1 MKCKVV
7 LIGSLLAAFAVS
19 VSDGQGLF
27 VNIRSGTSVPTPSTS
42 SIPAPAGSNYSAAAP
57 VPGTIWNNV
66 NHSVTVPQNST
77 AGSTFVIFNGISLAN
92 SIGVAVPQTLT
103 VLYYSAVTTGTR
115 NEPSTAGGENTIQP
129 GGVMAEAWRN
139 YLNASGNYVAF
150 TVSNLIASAPY
161 GIYLYGGTGTSGQGV
176 GVTLPSGYGLANSP
190 TNAFTTNNIANN
202 NGAFGSLW
210 TVSGGVTNLM
220 PQGTTW
226 NTLYGHADASG
237 VFKFLFNGL
246 SSYAYFNGFQIVPLS
261 VPGVGGVA
269 NQTVVAGNSATL
281 NAVVTGL
288 PAAALQWCS
297 NNVSIPGATNAML
310 ALNNVQYVQ
319 NGTVYSLVASNILG
333 VITNNMTLT
342 VIVTPSITGLD
353 NQAVSTGSTVT
364 MAANISG
371 VPSPWLQW
379 QFNGNNLS
387 DGTTGDGSMIS
398 GSSTSTVIINGAQAG
413 DSGTYSLIASNSAG
427 IVTNTMTLTVS
438 SGMVAPGITGP
449 ANQTVVQTS
458 NAVFSASVSG
468 LPVPTLQW
476 QVNGID
482 IPGAT
487 GSSLTLSNVIYS
499 QNGFIYSLI
508 ANNSAGIA
516 TNSATLFVL
525 VPPSISQQP
534 TNVSVVINSPATFN
548 ISARGVP
555 GVSYQ
560 WYKNGNPIPNATAA
574 SYTISRAQRNDSGNY
589 SVVVSNSVGTVTS
602 SNALLTVLS
611 TMTGT
616 FLPTNGAVNI
626 SPDPQLRIVFSSA
639 PHLGNSGKL
648 YIRRTTDDSIF
659 ATIDLS
665 QFQTFSLWSATIPN
679 AAVRAEQGN
688 SFYYMPIAIYGNE
701 AWITLNPTN
710 RFAYNSSYYVNC
722 DAGVFLDAS
731 NAAFPAI
738 TGTATWQFSTK
749 SNGPATPTAST
760 GPTNISIGLDGAG
773 DFATLQGASDW
784 IPQNNTLKRTI
795 TILPG
800 TYRDFAIFTQNRNN
814 VTIIGAGTNQQAVQI
829 IYPYPAYAGAND
841 SACGLLRLESS
852 SIYVRNLTL
861 DNQVYVTNNG
871 VVFAGPINTL
881 ATTGSKLIF
890 DNVLI
895 KGGQDTVYTI
905 SGSIYFNH
913 CEIWGDT
920 DFIYGGALSVFDQCT
935 IVEIRSSGGP
945 CTAPSTP
952 YAQPYGLVFL
962 NCSFP
967 DALVV
972 NGYPY
977 NVSAATTTFMRPWG
991 QDGSTA
997 LINCSVG
1004 SQVTTEGWSAWDGR
1018 EVTCRAREY
1027 GTTLIGGGSVT
1038 PAQRQAA
1045 GAYWLNTI
1053 DPDYTNN
1060 PSLSP
1065 TNSLLYGPGGT
1076 NNRVNVSVDPTNYTL
1091 SAIFGNAYF
1100 NFNGWQPTVIPTITS
1115 QPTNQ
1120 TCIAGTTATFT
1131 ATAIG
1136 LPAPSFQWL
1145 KNGAN
1150 YPGGT
1155 NATLTITNAQAG
1167 DGAAYSV
1174 VVSNSA
1180 GSITSSNA
1188 LLSVIIPVN
1197 TTPTNLVA
1205 KAFGNTIQLS
1215 WPVDHLG
1222 WRLQFQTN
1230 TASHGLSTNWIDWP
1244 GSTNVIQTNIV
1255 ISPAAGSAFFRLI
1268 YP

>member
-1 MKCKVV
+1 MKHKFV
-7 LIGSLLAAFAVS
+7 LIGFLLAAFAAS
-19 VSDGQGLF
+19 VSNGQNLF
-27 VNIRSGTSVPTPSTS
+27 VNIRSGTSSPTPSTS
-42 SIPAPAGSNYSAAAP
+42 TIAAPAGVGYSAAAP
-57 VPGTIWNNV
+57 VAGTIWNNV

-77 AGSTFVIFNGISLAN
+77 PGSTFVIFNGIPLTN
-92 SIGVAVPQTLT
+92 SIGLGVPQTLT
-103 VLYYSAVTTGTR
+103 VSYYSAVTTGTR
-115 NEPSTAGGENTIQP
+115 NEPSTASGENTIQP

-139 YLNASGNYVAF
+139 YLNASGNYLAF
-150 TVSNLIASAPY
+150 TISNLTASAPY

-176 GVTLPSGYGLANSP
+176 GLTLPAGYGLANSP
-190 TNAFTTNNIANN
+190 TNAFTTNSTANN
-202 NGAFGSLW
+202 NGAFGALW
-210 TVSGGVTNLM
+210 TVSGGATNLM

-226 NTLYGHADASG
+226 STLYGHADNSG

-246 SSYAYFNGFQIVPLS
+246 AGYAYFNGFQIVPLS
-261 VPGVGGVA
+261 APAASGVT
-269 NQTVVAGNSATL
+269 NQTVIAGNNAAISAT
-281 NAVVTGL
+281 VTGL
-288 PAAALQWCS
+288 PAAALQWLS
-297 NNVSIPGATNAML
+297 NNIAISGATNP
-310 ALNNVQYVQ
+310 ALPLSNVQYAQ
-319 NGTVYSLVASNILG
+319 NGAVYSLVASNIIG
-333 VITNNMTLT
+333 VLTNSMTLT
-342 VIVTPSITGLD
+342 VIVRPAITGLN
-353 NQAVSTGSTVT
+353 NQAAPIGSAVSIPAGV
-364 MAANISG
+364 SG
-371 VPSPWLQW
+371 VPAPVLQW

-387 DGTTGDGSMIS
+387 DGPTGNGSTIS
-398 GSSTSTVIINGAQAG
+398 GSSSSTLNIADAQAA
-413 DSGTYSLIASNSAG
+413 DSGTYSLIASNSAA
-427 IVTNTMTLTVS
+427 IVTNSMTLTVS
-438 SGMVAPGITGP
+438 SGTVAPGITGP
-449 ANQTVVQTS
+449 TDQTVVQTS
-458 NAVFSASVSG
+458 NATFSASVSG
-468 LPVPTLQW
+468 LPVPILQW
-476 QVNGID
+476 QTGGMN

-487 GSSLTLSNVIYS
+487 SSSLTISNVTYS
-499 QNGFIYSLI
+499 QNGVVYSLI
-508 ANNSAGIA
+508 ASNSAGTA
-516 TNSATLFVL
+516 TNNATLFVL

-534 TNVSVVINSPATFN
+534 TNISVIVNSPAVFSVN
-548 ISARGVP
+548 AGGVP
-555 GVSYQ
+555 AVSYQ
-560 WYKNGNPIPNATAA
+560 WCKNGSPIPNATGA
-574 SYTISRAQRNDSGNY
+574 SYVISQAQGNDSGNY

-602 SNALLTVLS
+602 SNAVLTVLS

-616 FLPTNGAVNI
+616 FAPTNGAVNI
-626 SPDPQLRIVFSSA
+626 SPDQQLRIVFSST
-639 PHLGNSGKL
+639 PHLGSSGKL
-648 YIRRTTDDSIF
+648 YVRNAADNSIF
-659 ATIDLS
+659 ATIDLT

-679 AAVRAEQGN
+679 AAVRTEQGN
-688 SFYYMPIAIYGNE
+688 SFYYTPIAIYGNE

-710 RFAYNSSYYVNC
+710 RFVYNNTYYVTC

-738 TGTATWQFSTK
+738 TGTSTWQLSTK
-749 SNGPATPTAST
+749 PSGPATPTAST
-760 GPTNISIGLDGAG
+760 GPTNITIGLDGSG

-814 VTIIGAGTNQQAVQI
+814 VTIIGAGGNRQDVQI
-829 IYPYPAYAGAND
+829 IYPYPAYSGAND
-841 SACGLLRLESS
+841 SGCGLLRLESS

-861 DNQVYVTNNG
+861 DNQVYITNNG

-881 ATTGSKLIF
+881 ATTGNQLIF

-895 KGGQDTVYTI
+895 KGGQDTLYTI

-935 IVEIRSSGGP
+935 IVEIRTSGGP

-952 YAQPYGLVFL
+952 YAQPYGIVFL
-962 NCSFP
+962 NCIFP
-967 DALVV
+967 DALIA

-977 NVSAATTTFMRPWG
+977 DVGTANTTFMRPWG

-1004 SQVTTEGWSAWDGR
+1004 SQVTTKGWSEWDGR

-1065 TNSLLYGPGGT
+1065 TNSLLFGPGGT
-1076 NNRVNVSVDPTNYTL
+1076 NNRVAVTVDPTNYTL
-1091 SAIFGNAYF
+1091 SAIYGNSYF

-1115 QPTNQ
+1115 QPTNE
-1120 TCIAGTTATFT
+1120 TNVSGTTATFT
-1131 ATAIG
+1131 VTANG
-1136 LPAPSFQWL
+1136 LPTPSYQWL

-1155 NATLTITNAQAG
+1155 NFTLTITNVQSTDA
-1167 DGAAYSV
+1167 AAYSV
-1174 VVSNSA
+1174 IVSNSA
-1180 GSITSSNA
+1180 GSMTSSNA
-1188 LLSVIIPVN
+1188 LLSVIVPVN

-1205 KAFGNTIQLS
+1205 KSVGNIIQLS
-1215 WPVDHLG
+1215 WPADHLG

-1230 TASHGLSTNWIDWP
+1230 TINRGLSTNWIDWP
-1244 GSTNVIQTNIV
+1244 GSTNVTQTNIV
-1255 ISPAAGSAFFRLI
+1255 ISPSAGSAFFRLT